1 MLILEKA
8 VAKFCGSYATLTYG
22 QPSWALQLLLGPP
35 KMAFYERHPAGPA
48 GMWQQG
54 YLSRE
59 KLIVNGAQSPLG
71 LPPPPRPPPPCICHF
86 SPRP

>member
-1 MLILEKA
+1 MLTCYTHRNTHRYTQPSGGEIWVLILEKA

-54 YLSRE
+54 YLSR
-59 KLIVNGAQSPLG
+59 
-71 LPPPPRPPPPCICHF
+71 
-86 SPRP
+86 